1 MEPMG
6 TQVDEGITD
15 QELMQFGE
23 TLIEV
28 QEIQM
33 EANQQI
39 NETIGNASITGER
52 LDEIFVLQQENPAHL
67 EQEVSQEELDE
78 FSQVMTKISK
88 IQQTYEI
95 EIVNSLEENSYNVE
109 SFNRMVARI
118 QEDPEL
124 LNRLQ
129 TLFSN
134 QQEGI

>member
-28 QEIQM
+28 QETQM

-52 LDEIFVLQQENPAHL
+52 LDEIFVLQQENPTHL